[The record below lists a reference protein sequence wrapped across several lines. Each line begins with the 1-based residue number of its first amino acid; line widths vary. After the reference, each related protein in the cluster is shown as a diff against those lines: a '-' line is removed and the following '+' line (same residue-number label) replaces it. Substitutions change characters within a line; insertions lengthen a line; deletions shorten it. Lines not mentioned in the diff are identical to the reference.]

1 MSLKENSMNKLSL
14 TDRIKISTEPYLL
27 PIVRVLMN
35 LNVHP
40 NVITL
45 ICFLGFVISAF
56 FIAQGKFLI
65 AGIILLFFAPL
76 DAVDG
81 LLARTANKV
90 TAFGAFLDSTMDRY
104 GEIFLF
110 LALTYYFMLK
120 GSPSGI
126 ILSFLGIT
134 GSLMVSYT
142 RARAEG
148 VGISCKVGLLTRF
161 ERLALIVISLILD
174 SIFLCLT
181 LLAFLTHLTAIQ
193 RIWHVYKKYKEK
205 K

>member
-1 MSLKENSMNKLSL
+1 MSRISL
-14 TDRIKISTEPYLL
+14 TERIKLSTEPLLL
-27 PIVRVLMN
+27 PLVKVLIN

-45 ICFLGFVISAF
+45 FCLFGFILSAF
-56 FIAQGKFLI
+56 FIAQGKFLV
-65 AGIILLFFAPL
+65 AGLVLLIFAPL

-81 LLARTANKV
+81 LLARTAKKV
-90 TAFGAFLDSTMDRY
+90 TSFGAFLDSTMDRY

-120 GSPSGI
+120 GSVAGI
-126 ILSFLGIT
+126 LLSFLGIT

-161 ERLALIVISLILD
+161 ERLTLIVISLILD

-181 LLAFLTHLTAIQ
+181 ILAFFTHLTTLQ
-193 RIWHVYKKYKEK
+193 RIWYVYKNSKEIR
-205 K
+205 

>member
-1 MSLKENSMNKLSL
+1 MSRLSL
-14 TDRIKISTEPYLL
+14 NEKIKLSTEPYLL
-27 PIVRVLMN
+27 PLVRILMN
-35 LNVHP
+35 FNVHP
-40 NVITL
+40 NVVTL
-45 ICFLGFVISAF
+45 ICFLGFVISAL

-76 DAVDG
+76 DAIDG

-90 TAFGAFLDSTMDRY
+90 TAFGSFLDSTMDRY

-126 ILSFLGIT
+126 LLSFLGIT

-161 ERLALIVISLILD
+161 ERITLIVISLILD

-181 LLAFLTHLTAIQ
+181 LLALLTHLTAFQ
-193 RIWHVYKKYKEK
+193 RIWHVYKNSKGK

>member
-1 MSLKENSMNKLSL
+1 MSRLSL
-14 TDRIKISTEPYLL
+14 TERIKISTEPFLL
-27 PIVRVLMN
+27 PVVKVLMN

-40 NVITL
+40 NAVTL
-45 ICFLGFVISAF
+45 TCFLGFVVSAF

-76 DAVDG
+76 DAIDG
-81 LLARTANKV
+81 LLARTSKKV

-120 GSPSGI
+120 GSVSGI
-126 ILSFLGIT
+126 ILSFLGVT

-148 VGISCKVGLLTRF
+148 VGISCQVGLLTRF
-161 ERLALIVISLILD
+161 ERLTLFIISLILD
-174 SIFLCLT
+174 SVFLCLSI
-181 LLAFLTHLTAIQ
+181 LAFFTHLTALQ
-193 RIWHVYKKYKEK
+193 RIWHVYKKSKEK

>member
-1 MSLKENSMNKLSL
+1 MSRMSLTE
-14 TDRIKISTEPYLL
+14 RIKLSTEPLLL
-27 PIVRVLMN
+27 PLVKVLVN

-45 ICFLGFVISAF
+45 LCFLGFIISAF
-56 FIAQGKFLI
+56 FIAQGRFLV
-65 AGIILLFFAPL
+65 AGLVLLIFAPL

-81 LLARTANKV
+81 LLARTAKKV

-120 GSPSGI
+120 GSVSGI
-126 ILSFLGIT
+126 LLSFLGIT

-148 VGISCKVGLLTRF
+148 VGIACKVGLLTRF
-161 ERLALIVISLILD
+161 ERLTLIIISLILD

-181 LLAFLTHLTAIQ
+181 ILAFFTHLTTFQ
-193 RIWHVYKKYKEK
+193 RIWHVYKNSKEIK
-205 K
+205 